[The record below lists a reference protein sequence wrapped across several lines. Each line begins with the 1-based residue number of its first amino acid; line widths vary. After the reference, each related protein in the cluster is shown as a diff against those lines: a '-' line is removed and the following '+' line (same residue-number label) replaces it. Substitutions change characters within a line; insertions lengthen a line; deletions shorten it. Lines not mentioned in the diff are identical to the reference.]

1 MSKTKDYNAFGIVR
15 IAACAADLVS
25 MITNGSEA
33 ELKDSIAK
41 IYETTRH
48 EFPSGPL
55 ALRDDLNRMCS
66 DFDLPLIIGAK
77 QKDSGKIL

>member
-1 MSKTKDYNAFGIVR
+1 MSEPRDYNAFGIVR

-25 MITNGSEA
+25 MIANGSDE
-33 ELKDSIAK
+33 ELKNAIAK

-48 EFPSGPL
+48 EFPNGPL
-55 ALRDDLNRMCS
+55 TLRDDLNRMCS

-77 QKDSGKIL
+77 QKDTGNVL